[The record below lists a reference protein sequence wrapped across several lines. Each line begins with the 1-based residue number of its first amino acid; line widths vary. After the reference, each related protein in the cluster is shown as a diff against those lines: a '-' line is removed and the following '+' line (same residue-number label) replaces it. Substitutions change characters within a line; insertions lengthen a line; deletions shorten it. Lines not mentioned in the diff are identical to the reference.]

1 MGGDG
6 AEGSEEGAVDCAGV
20 EKEDTYDLLDQ
31 GDVFLV
37 EFRSGVG
44 GSCELG
50 CCSVL
55 GCCPLVGGVLWFGWR
70 GVLEALEC
78 FFNVSGHG
86 DVYGA
91 VDVIPCE
98 VEATEGAAGPV
109 GGNGVFGLEGSLE
122 VLCMLFAY
130 IFDVEVVDYEAEAD
144 GSGYMRE
151 EAWDG
156 FGLVVSMCGEM
167 WDEVVIGNLP
177 CLWESVHSFV
187 DFDKD

>member
-6 AEGSEEGAVDCAGV
+6 AEGREEGAVDCWGI

-37 EFRSGVG
+37 EFGSGVG

-50 CCSVL
+50 CCSIL

-78 FFNVSGHG
+78 FFDVSVHG

-91 VDVIPCE
+91 VSVMPLE

-109 GGNGVFGLEGSLE
+109 GVNGVFELECRLD
-122 VLCMLFAY
+122 VFFMLFAH
-130 IFDVEVVDYEAEAD
+130 IFDA
-144 GSGYMRE
+144 
-151 EAWDG
+151 
-156 FGLVVSMCGEM
+156 
-167 WDEVVIGNLP
+167 
-177 CLWESVHSFV
+177 
-187 DFDKD
+187 